1 MEDLEADDVIS
12 SDEDEEANVDHHESS
27 GADDGDE
34 EGDDEDD
41 GDEEADEGEADE
53 GDSSDMDVE
62 ECDKK
67 RDEYVD
73 DLTDLEK
80 QFAILREQLYRERI
94 TQIETKLSEV
104 RNGTAPEYLQPLEEL
119 DINMKTRLEVGAVLR
134 DLRLRN
140 ITCKYDAEE
149 LAARQNF
156 ESEKDLLWDSIK
168 ADLEEKIHILEE
180 DKNNVD
186 SLWSGADGH
195 GPFGGFS
202 FGGGFGGKSSG
213 KQRRKADSADPD
225 RRKKPVTVTGPYIA
239 YMLQEADIIED
250 WTVIKKALAQNRRK
264 AN

>member
-1 MEDLEADDVIS
+1 MDA
-12 SDEDEEANVDHHESS
+12 SDMSEEEDENEEA
-27 GADDGDE
+27 GDE
-34 EGDDEDD
+34 PTQ
-41 GDEEADEGEADE
+41 E
-53 GDSSDMDVE
+53 GDSSDEDHDMEEEDSSDMDAT
-62 ECDKK
+62 ECEKK

-94 TQIETKLSEV
+94 TQIETKLNEV

-168 ADLEEKIHILEE
+168 A
-180 DKNNVD
+180 
-186 SLWSGADGH
+186 
-195 GPFGGFS
+195 
-202 FGGGFGGKSSG
+202 
-213 KQRRKADSADPD
+213 
-225 RRKKPVTVTGPYIA
+225 
-239 YMLQEADIIED
+239 
-250 WTVIKKALAQNRRK
+250 
-264 AN
+264 